1 MLWHDGSGK
10 NVGQHPMGEPETQTL
25 RLSASF
31 EKQTPSGQEPCLECV
46 ATVLNINHGHNM
58 ELMNQCRKLYE
69 YSYLIQQ
76 IRKFLAAGFTLE
88 TSIEQAIDNC
98 LQHNIMVDFLT
109 KHREEARFMIL
120 TEYNEELHR
129 KTLYNEGFHL

>member
-1 MLWHDGSGK
+1 
-10 NVGQHPMGEPETQTL
+10 MGEPETQTL

-58 ELMNQCRKLYE
+58 VLMNQCRKLYE

-109 KHREEARFMIL
+109 KHREEARFMISNSHKKL
-120 TEYNEELHR
+120 VEQP
-129 KTLYNEGFHL
+129 